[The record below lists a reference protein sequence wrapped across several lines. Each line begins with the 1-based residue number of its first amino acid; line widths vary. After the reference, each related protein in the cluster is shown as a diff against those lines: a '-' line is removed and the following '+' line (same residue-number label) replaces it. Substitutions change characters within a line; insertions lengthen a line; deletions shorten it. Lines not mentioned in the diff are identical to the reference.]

1 MSSLR
6 MTKRQWQNIGMGMAF
21 LVVGIIVFA
30 VLKMMEGN
38 IINKDGRDY
47 IYTVDPNVFL
57 VMFLIML
64 IGLLIIF
71 LTLVEYRW
79 QSRSGETE
87 VNIMDLIRRKE
98 PAPQTEP
105 VQAKEVPD
113 WKKRREEAARNK
125 VGQLPKKGPE
135 IVQAKEISRPLKGR
149 PEPVTVKKPEP
160 PAKAM
165 EPALQKEPEP
175 IRNKTPEPVLNLG
188 LAPNVMKAPEPL
200 PVKNVE
206 PVQKGMESDLEM
218 GSRPIPES
226 VPDTIKMEGP
236 GPKVPNILEPKEP
249 AQPVQ
254 AQPIINTETV
264 QKGAPVAPQME
275 KLVPIRVEAIG
286 RCPMCGKVIMINQV
300 ECFKCGL
307 KVNPKKLMPIGNR
320 DDLN

>member
-38 IINKDGRDY
+38 IINKDGKDY

-87 VNIMDLIRRKE
+87 VGIMDLIRKKE
-98 PAPQTEP
+98 PAPRTEP
-105 VQAKEVPD
+105 VKEKEVPD
-113 WKKRREEAARNK
+113 WRKRREDAGRTNE
-125 VGQLPKKGPE
+125 GQAPKKAPVK
-135 IVQAKEISRPLKGR
+135 VQAKEPTLPLPGQT
-149 PEPVTVKKPEP
+149 EPVIVKKPEP
-160 PAKAM
+160 PAKAT
-165 EPALQKEPEP
+165 EPALQK
-175 IRNKTPEPVLNLG
+175 KPEPVLNMG
-188 LAPNVMKAPEPL
+188 PAPIGKEPEPL
-200 PVKNVE
+200 PVKNIE
-206 PVQKGMESDLEM
+206 PVVQKGMEPEVMM
-218 GSRPIPES
+218 GSAPIPQG
-226 VPDTIKMEGP
+226 VPDMIKVKGP
-236 GPKVPNILEPKEP
+236 EQEVPKIPEPKES
-249 AQPVQ
+249 AQPVL
-254 AQPIINTETV
+254 AQPIMNTETT
-264 QKGAPVAPQME
+264 QKDASEQPKME

-286 RCPMCGKVIMINQV
+286 RCPMCGKVIMLNQV

-307 KVNPKKLMPIGNR
+307 KVNPKKLMPIGGH